1 MWKRKLGWFREDGAP
16 DGAGAGGEDRE
27 EGSGAEEGAGKSAG
41 GKGAGGAV
49 LKWGDKMLTVE
60 EAQRNLKM
68 AEEKARGADKA
79 LRERAEAVRER
90 DEARRIVQ
98 DIKAA
103 NKGDFE
109 AARRLATYDIGVT
122 AEQVEELERLWKDS
136 GAGSGAGE
144 GGRNAPPRKVGLNDL
159 DNETRQEVLASRRKR
174 AEEWKEV
181 SLKTV
186 DKALDSDEVL
196 GDIVSSAAAADQKR
210 IRTAAQEALR
220 RRVHEAVTAN
230 PPREFRL
237 TADVLQSLVQEIRG
251 YVSEIGLLPDGEDG
265 PITSEARRAGVLP
278 PTLGASPG
286 GAQTLHRKR
295 EAPTRPKEGYRGDQ
309 NEMAD
314 YATRKIAHI
323 FNTTGGDDFGG

>member
-1 MWKRKLGWFREDGAP
+1 
-16 DGAGAGGEDRE
+16 
-27 EGSGAEEGAGKSAG
+27 
-41 GKGAGGAV
+41 V
-49 LKWGDKMLTVE
+49 LKWGDKVLTLE

-79 LRERAEAVRER
+79 LRERAEAVKER
-90 DEARRIVQ
+90 DESRRIVA

-103 NKGDFE
+103 NKGDME

-122 AEQVEELERLWKDS
+122 AEQVDELEKLWNS
-136 GAGSGAGE
+136 GGRGGEGGE
-144 GGRNAPPRKVGLNDL
+144 GGRKAPPKKVGLKDL
-159 DNETRQEVLASRRKR
+159 DEETKQEVLAARKKR
-174 AEEWKEV
+174 AEEWKET

-196 GDIVSSAAAADQKR
+196 GDIVSGAAAADRKR

-220 RRVHEAVTAN
+220 RRVQEAVTAN

-237 TADVLQSLVQEIRG
+237 TADVLQSLVQEMRG
-251 YVSEIGLLPDGEDG
+251 YVSEIGLLPDGEGG
-265 PITSEARRAGVLP
+265 PITDEARRAGVLP

-295 EAPTRPKEGYRGDQ
+295 EAPTRPKEGYRGDRD
-309 NEMAD
+309 EMAD
-314 YATRKIAHI
+314 YAGRKIAHI
-323 FNTTGGDDFGG
+323 FNTTGGDDFQG